1 MTWSTVTRQRGG
13 RSGVR
18 LPTGSRGF
26 SLHQNVQTDSRA
38 HEAFHLKGTERLF
51 SHRGIGR
58 DVKVTIH
65 LHLVPRLRM
74 SGVISLLLV
83 YFHAV
88 DWENFFRLTSRTGL
102 KISDCLRLIRYL
114 QHDYELREYHEYIK
128 TNNYK
133 FLIR

>member
-1 MTWSTVTRQRGG
+1 MTRQRGG

-26 SLHQNVQTDSRA
+26 SLHQNVQSDSRV
-38 HEAFHLKGTERLF
+38 HEAFHLKGTQRLF
-51 SHRGIGR
+51 SRRGIGR
-58 DVKVTIH
+58 GVKVTTH

-74 SGVISLLLV
+74 NGVLPLLLV
-83 YFHAV
+83 YFLAV
-88 DWENFFRLTSRTGL
+88 DWENFFRLTLRTDL
-102 KISDCLRLIRYL
+102 KISDCLRFITYL